1 MQFKNKAKHLMRF
14 FKPIITV
21 LLFGFSSSI
30 FAQISTIKFEHYTAD
45 EGLSQ
50 STVKCIQ
57 QDELGFMWFGTING
71 LNQFDGLQFN
81 SFHFNPQDSSSLTSS
96 NITTLFEDSKG
107 NLWIGTPDGLN
118 LFKRTSNNFQRFVH
132 LENNLNSLPHNHIH
146 DLLEDSA
153 GNLWIATKGGLCK
166 YDIQTNRFE
175 SFHKED
181 SPSKGMSSN
190 NVRCLYEDSNKN
202 LWIGYFGLDG
212 LQKYDQKN
220 QQFTSV
226 LYNQEEADSNFLNVT
241 IWDIFED
248 SQGNFWLGTDDYGLI
263 LFDRNTG
270 NHQVFRE
277 NNQNKSSINT
287 STITAIEEDNEG
299 NLLLA
304 TEGGGLNVLNLENF
318 DSTAPQFAA
327 YQVQPLNAYSIND
340 NFLQSLYKDK
350 AGLIWIGSKDSGVN
364 KIDKGIQKFTHY
376 QSNQIA
382 DNNLTN
388 KDVWSI
394 MQDHV
399 GSVWV
404 GTADGLNRIDAE
416 RINIDYFFHTP
427 NEPATLTGNHI
438 YAIYQDKNLDIW
450 VGTDEG
456 LNHLPFAEILAPSFI
471 QYRQK
476 KEKQH
481 TLSSNFIRAMLED
494 NEGNFWVGTD
504 SGLNLM
510 NRKEGTFKQ
519 FYNPKSEQSNSI
531 HCLLLDKKG
540 RLWLGTEKGLVRYNP
555 KTKQFSNYLNEEGNS
570 NSLSSNTIHC
580 LFEDVKGNL
589 WLGTP
594 EGLNKMTEKAGK
606 ITFESFTRNNNLP
619 DNTIYA
625 IRGDRK
631 GNLWLSTNTGLTRF
645 NPEKG
650 MIKNFTNKDGLQDG
664 EFNPNAS
671 YKNWKG
677 ELFFGGSDGLNIFL
691 PEELPI
697 NLKPPNIVLTD
708 FSIDYK
714 SVPMSANGQ
723 LEQHISVADKVILF
737 PEDNNKSFSFKF
749 AALNYTQSKKNAYA
763 YKLENKDD
771 TWIYS
776 DNQNIA
782 LYNNIPPGSYTFRVK
797 AANNDERWN
806 EEGISIKVIIQPT
819 FVQTWY
825 FKAMLILG
833 TIGLSYLIYLNRVRS
848 LRQRSETLEK
858 MVKER
863 TEQLENKTQE
873 LEQQQEELENKNDEL
888 ASTVKTL
895 KETQQQL
902 VVSEKMASL
911 GQLTAGIAHEINNPI
926 NFISSNVQALKMDFQ
941 DMQNVLKKVK
951 ELEKSTNPS
960 KLTNEL
966 IRLGQQLDFDLLEE
980 EISELLAGIER
991 GTERTVNIVSSL
1003 RIFSRNSTDN
1013 FSKADIHEGLDS
1025 TITILNSQFN
1035 GHITIEKHYG
1045 NLPSIKCQI
1054 SRLNQV
1060 FLNIINNSIQAI
1072 NAKSNGVPH
1081 QGIIRIK
1088 TKKIGNEV
1096 QISIKDNGSGMSKA
1110 TQNRLFEPFFTT
1122 KDVGEGTGLGLSI
1135 SYGIIEQHKGKIA
1148 VTSTLGK
1155 GTEFLIHLPIER
1167 KEDAYAVG
1175 SKQ

>member
-1 MQFKNKAKHLMRF
+1 MRF
-14 FKPIITV
+14 CNPIITI
-21 LLFGFSSSI
+21 LFFIWSTSV
-30 FAQISTIKFEHYTAD
+30 FAQINTIKFEHYTAD

-71 LNQFDGLQFN
+71 LNQFDGLQFT
-81 SFHFNPQDSSSLTSS
+81 SFHFDPKDSTSLTGS

-107 NLWIGTPDGLN
+107 NLWIGTTDGLN
-118 LFKRTSNNFQRFVH
+118 LFKRATNNFQRYIH
-132 LENNLNSLPHNHIH
+132 LENNLNSLPNNYIH
-146 DLLEDSA
+146 DILEDTS

-175 SFHKED
+175 NFQKED
-181 SPSKGMSSN
+181 NPSKGMSSN
-190 NVRCLYEDSNKN
+190 NVRCLYEDSNKD

-212 LQKYDQKN
+212 LQKFDRDN
-220 QQFTSV
+220 QLFTSV
-226 LYNQEEADSNFLNVT
+226 LYNQEETDSSSLNVT

-248 SQGNFWLGTDDYGLI
+248 SEGNFWLGTDDYGLI
-263 LFDRNTG
+263 LFDRATLSF
-270 NHQVFRE
+270 QVFRE
-277 NNQNKSSINT
+277 NNQNKASINAA
-287 STITAIEEDNEG
+287 TITAIEEDNEG

-376 QSNQIA
+376 QSNQLTG
-382 DNNLTN
+382 NNLTN
-388 KDVWSI
+388 KDIWSI

-416 RINIDYFFHTP
+416 RINIEYFFHTP
-427 NEPATLTGNHI
+427 GASSTLTGNHI
-438 YAIYQDKNLDIW
+438 YSIYQDKSLDIW
-450 VGTDEG
+450 IGTDEG
-456 LNHLPFAEILAPSFI
+456 LNHLPFAKILSPSFI
-471 QYRQK
+471 QYRRETS
-476 KEKQH
+476 EKQPI
-481 TLSSNFIRAMLED
+481 SSNLIRAMLED
-494 NEGNFWVGTD
+494 GKGNFWVGTD
-504 SGLNLM
+504 KGLNLM
-510 NRKEGTFKQ
+510 NRQEGSFKQ
-519 FYNPKSEQSNSI
+519 FYNPKSEESNHI
-531 HCLLLDKKG
+531 HCLLLDKKE

-555 KTKQFSNYLNEEGNS
+555 LSRKFTNYLNEESIPNG
-570 NSLSSNTIHC
+570 LSSNIIHC
-580 LFEDVKGNL
+580 LFEDINGNL

-594 EGLNKMTEKAGK
+594 EGLNKMTEKEGK

-619 DNTIYA
+619 GNTIYA

-631 GNLWLSTNTGLTRF
+631 GNLWLSTNTGLTKF
-645 NPEKG
+645 NPRKDE
-650 MIKNFTNKDGLQDG
+650 IKNFTNKDGLQDG

-691 PEELPI
+691 PEVLPI
-697 NLKPPNIVLTD
+697 NQQEPQVVLTD
-708 FSIDYK
+708 FIIDYK
-714 SVPMSANGQ
+714 SVPMMAGGQ
-723 LEQHISVADKVILF
+723 LEQHISIADKVTLF
-737 PEDNNKSFSFKF
+737 PEDNSKSFSFRF
-749 AALNYTQSKKNAYA
+749 AALNYTQSDKNTYA

-771 TWIYS
+771 TWKYP
-776 DNQNIA
+776 NQNIA
-782 LYNNIPPGSYTFRVK
+782 FYDNVPPGNYTFRVK
-797 AANNDERWN
+797 AANNDGKWN
-806 EEGISIKVIIQPT
+806 DQGISIKVAIQPT

-825 FKAMLILG
+825 FKASLILG
-833 TIGLSYLIYLNRVRS
+833 AIGLGYLIYLNRVRS

-863 TEQLENKTQE
+863 TEQLENKTQQ
-873 LEQQQEELENKNDEL
+873 LEYQQEELENKNEEL

-951 ELEKSTNPS
+951 ELEKTTNPS

-1035 GHITIEKHYG
+1035 GHITIEKGYG
-1045 NLPSIKCQI
+1045 NLPPVTCQI

-1072 NAKSNGVPH
+1072 NTPSYGILH
-1081 QGIIRIK
+1081 HGIIKIK
-1088 TKKIGNEV
+1088 TQKIEQQV
-1096 QISIKDNGSGMSKA
+1096 QISIKDNGGGMNKE
-1110 TQNRLFEPFFTT
+1110 TLNRLFEPFYTT

-1135 SYGIIEQHKGKIA
+1135 SYGIIEQHKGKIE
-1148 VTSTLGK
+1148 VYSQLGK
-1155 GTEFLIHLPIER
+1155 GTEFIIHLPIER
-1167 KEDAYAVG
+1167 KEELAV
-1175 SKQ
+1175 SS

>member
-1 MQFKNKAKHLMRF
+1 MRF
-14 FKPIITV
+14 FKPIITI
-21 LLFGFSSSI
+21 LFFGWSTFS
-30 FAQISTIKFEHYTAD
+30 FAQINTIKFEHYTAD

-57 QDELGFMWFGTING
+57 QDEFGFMWFGTING

-81 SFHFNPQDSSSLTSS
+81 SFHFIPQDSSSLTSS

-107 NLWIGTPDGLN
+107 NLWIGTADGLN
-118 LFKRTSNNFQRFVH
+118 LFKRATNNFQRFVH
-132 LENNLNSLPHNHIH
+132 LEDNLNSLPNNYIH
-146 DLLEDSA
+146 DILEDSS

-175 SFHKED
+175 SFQKED
-181 SPSKGMSSN
+181 QPSKGMSSN
-190 NVRCLYEDSNKN
+190 NVRCLYEDSNED

-212 LQKYDQKN
+212 LQKFDK
-220 QQFTSV
+220 
-226 LYNQEEADSNFLNVT
+226 
-241 IWDIFED
+241 
-248 SQGNFWLGTDDYGLI
+248 NFWLGTDAYGLI
-263 LFDRNTG
+263 LFDRITG
-270 NHQVFRE
+270 SFQVFRE
-277 NNQNKSSINT
+277 NNQNKTSINAA
-287 STITAIEEDNEG
+287 TIMDIEEDNEG

-318 DSTAPQFAA
+318 DKTAPQFAA

-376 QSNQIA
+376 QSNQLVG
-382 DNNLTN
+382 NNLTN
-388 KDVWSI
+388 KDVRSI

-416 RINIDYFFHTP
+416 RINIEYFFHTP
-427 NEPATLTGNHI
+427 DEPSTLTGNHI
-438 YAIYQDKNLDIW
+438 HTIYQDKNLDIW
-450 VGTDEG
+450 IGTDEG
-456 LNHLPFAEILAPSFI
+456 LNHLPFAQILSPSFV
-471 QYRQK
+471 QYRRK
-476 KEKQH
+476 ATEKQAI
-481 TLSSNFIRAMLED
+481 SSNFIRALLED
-494 NEGNFWVGTD
+494 NKGNFWVGTNK
-504 SGLNLM
+504 GLNLM
-510 NRKEGTFKQ
+510 NREEGTFKQ
-519 FYNPKSEQSNSI
+519 FYNPKSEASNHI
-531 HCLLLDKKG
+531 HCLLLDKKE
-540 RLWLGTEKGLVRYNP
+540 RLWLGTEKGLVQYNP
-555 KTKQFSNYLNEEGNS
+555 RRKKFTDYLNEEGNS
-570 NSLSSNTIHC
+570 NGLSSNTIHC
-580 LFEDVKGNL
+580 LFEDINGNL

-594 EGLNKMTEKAGK
+594 EGLNKMTEKEGK

-619 DNTIYA
+619 GNTIYA

-631 GNLWLSTNTGLTRF
+631 GNLWLSTNTGLTKF
-645 NPEKG
+645 NPRKKE
-650 MIKNFTNKDGLQDG
+650 IKNFTNKDGLQDG
-664 EFNPNAS
+664 EFNTNAS

-691 PEELPI
+691 PEELPV
-697 NLKPPNIVLTD
+697 NQQEPQVVLTD
-708 FSIDYK
+708 FIIDYK
-714 SVPMSANGQ
+714 SVPMMEGGQ
-723 LEQHISVADKVILF
+723 LEKHISIADKVTLF
-737 PEDNNKSFSFKF
+737 PEDNSKSFSFRF
-749 AALNYTQSKKNAYA
+749 AALNYTQSDKNTYA

-771 TWIYS
+771 TWKYP
-776 DNQNIA
+776 NQNIA
-782 LYNNIPPGSYTFRVK
+782 FYDNVPPGNYTFRVK
-797 AANNDERWN
+797 AANNDGKWN
-806 EEGISIKVIIQPT
+806 DKGISIKVAIQPT

-825 FKAMLILG
+825 FKASLILG
-833 TIGLSYLIYLNRVRS
+833 AIGLSYLIYLNRVRS

-863 TEQLENKTQE
+863 TEQLENKTQQ
-873 LEQQQEELENKNDEL
+873 LEYQQEELENKNEEL

-951 ELEKSTNPS
+951 ELEKATNPS

-966 IRLGQQLDFDLLEE
+966 IRLGQQLDFNLLEE

-1035 GHITIEKHYG
+1035 GHITIEKLYG
-1045 NLPSIKCQI
+1045 DLPSIKCQI

-1072 NAKSNGVPH
+1072 NAKSNGVLH
-1081 QGIIRIK
+1081 HGIIKIK
-1088 TKKIGNEV
+1088 TKNVGQQV
-1096 QISIKDNGSGMSKA
+1096 QISIKDNGGGMNKE
-1110 TQNRLFEPFFTT
+1110 TQNRLFEPFYTT

-1135 SYGIIEQHKGKIA
+1135 SYGIIEQHKGKIE
-1148 VTSTLGK
+1148 VYSQLGK
-1155 GTEFLIHLPIER
+1155 GTEFIIYLPIEQ
-1167 KEDAYAVG
+1167 KEEELAV
-1175 SKQ
+1175 SS

>member
-1 MQFKNKAKHLMRF
+1 MRF
-14 FKPIITV
+14 FKPIIIV
-21 LLFGFSSSI
+21 LLFGWSVSI
-30 FAQISTIKFEHYTAD
+30 FAQINTIKFEHYTAD

-57 QDELGFMWFGTING
+57 QDEFGFMWFGTING
-71 LNQFDGLQFN
+71 LNQFDGLQFI
-81 SFHFNPQDSSSLTSS
+81 SYHFIPQDSSSLTSS

-118 LFKRTSNNFQRFVH
+118 LFKRATNNFQRFIH
-132 LENNLNSLPHNHIH
+132 LENNLNSLPHNYIH
-146 DLLEDSA
+146 DILEDTS

-175 SFHKED
+175 SFQKED
-181 SPSKGMSSN
+181 RPSKGMSSN
-190 NVRCLYEDSNKN
+190 NVRCLYEDKNKD

-212 LQKYDQKN
+212 LQKFDRKN
-220 QQFTSV
+220 QLFTSV
-226 LYNQEEADSNFLNVT
+226 LYKQEETDSSSLNVT

-263 LFDRNTG
+263 LFDRTTSKF
-270 NHQVFRE
+270 QVFQE
-277 NNQNKSSINT
+277 NNQNKANINAA
-287 STITAIEEDNEG
+287 TITDIEEDNEG

-318 DSTAPQFAA
+318 DKTAPQFAA

-376 QSNQIA
+376 QSNQLA
-382 DNNLTN
+382 GNNLTN

-427 NEPATLTGNHI
+427 DELSTLTGNHI

-450 VGTDEG
+450 IGTNEG
-456 LNHLPFAEILAPSFI
+456 LNHLPFANILAPSFI
-471 QYRQK
+471 QYRRK
-476 KEKQH
+476 PKEQH
-481 TLSSNFIRAMLED
+481 TLSSNFIHVMLED
-494 NEGNFWVGTD
+494 EEGNFWVGTD
-504 SGLNLM
+504 NGLNLM
-510 NRKEGTFKQ
+510 NRQNGTFKQ
-519 FYNPKSEQSNSI
+519 FYNPKSEQSNHV
-531 HCLLLDKKG
+531 HCLLLDKKK
-540 RLWLGTEKGLVRYNP
+540 RLWLGTEKGLVRYHP
-555 KTKQFSNYLNEEGNS
+555 KSKKFTNYLNEEGNP
-570 NSLSSNTIHC
+570 NGLSSNIIHC
-580 LFEDVKGNL
+580 LFEDNKGNL

-594 EGLNKMTEKAGK
+594 EGLNKMTEEAGR

-631 GNLWLSTNTGLTRF
+631 GNLWLSTNTGLTKF
-645 NPEKG
+645 NPRKG
-650 MIKNFTNKDGLQDG
+650 DVKNFTNKDGLQDG

-691 PEELPI
+691 PEALPL
-697 NLKPPNIVLTD
+697 NQQEPQVVLTD
-708 FSIDYK
+708 FIIDYQ
-714 SVPMSANGQ
+714 SVPMIEGGQ
-723 LEQHISVADKVILF
+723 LEKHISVADKVTLF
-737 PEDNNKSFSFKF
+737 PEDNNKSFSFRF
-749 AALNYTQSKKNAYA
+749 AALNYTQAKKNTYK

-771 TWIYS
+771 TWKYPN
-776 DNQNIA
+776 NQNIA
-782 LYNNIPPGSYTFRVK
+782 FYDNVPPGNYIFRVK
-797 AANNDERWN
+797 AANNDGIWN
-806 EEGISIKVIIQPT
+806 ENGTSIKVVIQPT
-819 FVQTWY
+819 FAQTWY
-825 FKAMLILG
+825 FKAMLMFG
-833 TIGLSYLIYLNRVRS
+833 AIGLGYLIYLNRVRS

-863 TEQLENKTQE
+863 TEQLEKKTQQ
-873 LEQQQEELENKNDEL
+873 LEHQQEELENKNEEL

-941 DMQNVLKKVK
+941 DLQNVLKKVK
-951 ELEKSTNPS
+951 ELEKTTDPS

-980 EISELLAGIER
+980 EIGELLAGIER

-1035 GHITIEKHYG
+1035 GHITIEKFYG
-1045 NLPSIKCQI
+1045 NLPLIRCQI

-1072 NAKSNGVPH
+1072 NATSNGVLH
-1081 QGIIRIK
+1081 SGIIEIK
-1088 TKKIGNEV
+1088 TKSLDNRV
-1096 QISIKDNGSGMSKA
+1096 QIRIKDNGGGMNKE

-1135 SYGIIEQHKGKIA
+1135 SYGIIEQHQGKIE
-1148 VTSTLGK
+1148 VYSVLGK
-1155 GTEFLIHLPIER
+1155 GTEFIIYLPIER
-1167 KEDAYAVG
+1167 KEEF
-1175 SKQ
+1175 SS